1 MLPVLQWE
9 KNEGL
14 FNVLWVFLTFVFID
28 LAVPGLSCV
37 TGILAV
43 ACEILVLSCGNW
55 PGMEPGPPALGAW
68 SLATGPPGS
77 PYLQVK

>member
-1 MLPVLQWE
+1 MLQWE

-14 FNVLWVFLTFVFID
+14 FKVLWGFLTFVFID

-43 ACEILVLSCGNW
+43 ACEILVLSCGN
-55 PGMEPGPPALGAW
+55 
-68 SLATGPPGS
+68 
-77 PYLQVK
+77 